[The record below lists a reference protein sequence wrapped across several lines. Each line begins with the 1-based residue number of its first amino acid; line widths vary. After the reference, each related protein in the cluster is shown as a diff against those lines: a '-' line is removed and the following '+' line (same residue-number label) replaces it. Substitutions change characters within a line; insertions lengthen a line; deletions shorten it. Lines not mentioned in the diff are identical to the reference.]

1 MPAPPPASLF
11 SRHSLLLQ
19 TSFSEI
25 KRQAAEQPFVLV
37 GTPGSVSVREVNGS
51 RFYYRQFYDP
61 QGKKRAEYVGPVADV
76 AAEDRVAV
84 LRDRIG
90 LANAL
95 VKDARLLAQ
104 RGYARV
110 DPRTNA
116 ILAALANHGLFRGG
130 GLLVGSHAYG
140 ALLNELG
147 VRAAAFTTEDVD
159 VARGEPLDIAAL
171 DGESADFARMLADST
186 IPLQPVPQ
194 LKRNAPSTSY
204 KPPGADRLRV
214 DLLVPARGREVT
226 TRAVPELKAHAT
238 ALPHLAY
245 VLEAP
250 IDAAV
255 LGRESV
261 VPVRVPRPEALAW
274 HKMLVSQLR
283 GATSDKKNKDVE
295 QASVLFAVLAEDAPG
310 ALEDAL
316 AAVPRAARTQTLAG
330 AKQVLRRL
338 EASVHERAAELMKEL
353 V

>member
-1 MPAPPPASLF
+1 MPITKSSLF
-11 SRHSLLLQ
+11 SRHSPVLQ

-25 KRQAAEQPFVLV
+25 KRQAAEQPLVLV

-61 QGKKRAEYVGPVADV
+61 QGKKRAEYVGPVADR
-76 AAEDRVAV
+76 AAEERVAV

-95 VKDARLLAQ
+95 VKEARLLAQ

-116 ILAALANHGLFRGG
+116 ILAALANHGLFRSGG
-130 GLLVGSHAYG
+130 TLVGSHAYG

-147 VRAAAFTTEDVD
+147 VRAAAFSTEDVD
-159 VARGEPLDIAAL
+159 VARNAPLDIAAL
-171 DGESADFARMLADST
+171 ASKDFARMLADST
-186 IPLQPVPQ
+186 IPLLPVPR
-194 LKRNAPSTSY
+194 LERNAPPTSY

-214 DLLVPARGREVT
+214 DLLVPARGREVSI
-226 TRAVPELKAHAT
+226 RAVPELNAHAT

-250 IDAAV
+250 IDAVV

-261 VPVRVPRPEALAW
+261 VSVRVPRPEALAW
-274 HKMLVSQLR
+274 HKILVSQLR
-283 GATSDKKNKDVE
+283 GAASDKKNKDVD
-295 QASVLFAVLAEDAPG
+295 QATVLFAVLAEDAPE

-316 AAVPRAARTQTLAG
+316 AAVPRSARTQTRAG
-330 AKQVLRRL
+330 AQQVLRRL
-338 EASVHERAAELMKEL
+338 EASVHERAAELVRRL
-353 V
+353 VF

>member
-1 MPAPPPASLF
+1 MPPAPATLF
-11 SRHSLLLQ
+11 TRHPLVLQ
-19 TSFSEI
+19 TSYSEI
-25 KRQAAEQPFVLV
+25 KRQAAEQPLVLV

-61 QGKKRAEYVGPVADV
+61 QGKKRADYVGPVAD
-76 AAEDRVAV
+76 AATEERVTA
-84 LRDRIG
+84 LRERIE
-90 LANAL
+90 LTNAL

-104 RGYARV
+104 RGYMRV

-116 ILAALANHGLFRGG
+116 ILASLANHGLFRGG
-130 GLLVGSHAYG
+130 ALLVGSHAYG

-147 VRAAAFTTEDVD
+147 VRAAAFSTEDVD
-159 VARGEPLDIAAL
+159 VARGEPLDLATPS
-171 DGESADFARMLADST
+171 GEVADFARMLADST

-194 LKRNAPSTSY
+194 LKRDAPSTSY

-214 DLLVPARGREVT
+214 DLLAPARGREVT

-245 VLEAP
+245 VLASP
-250 IDAAV
+250 IDAAI

-261 VPVRVPRPEALAW
+261 ISVRVPRPEALAW

-283 GATSDKKNKDVE
+283 GATNEKRSKDLE
-295 QASVLFAVLAEDAPG
+295 QASVLFAVLAEDAPD
-310 ALEDAL
+310 ALEEAL

-330 AKQVLRRL
+330 AGHVLRRL
-338 EASVHERAAELMKEL
+338 EATPHARAIELMKGL
-353 V
+353 L

>member
-1 MPAPPPASLF
+1 MPSPTRSSLF
-11 SRHSLLLQ
+11 SRHPLVLQ
-19 TSFSEI
+19 TSFSEV
-25 KRQAAEQPFVLV
+25 KRQAGEQPFVLV

-61 QGKKRAEYVGPVADV
+61 QGKKRAEYVGPVADPE
-76 AAEDRVAV
+76 AEVRVAV

-116 ILAALANHGLFRGG
+116 ILASLANHGLFRGG

-159 VARGEPLDIAAL
+159 VARGERLDLAAVN
-171 DGESADFARMLADST
+171 GESADFARMLADST
-186 IPLQPVPQ
+186 IPLQPVPH
-194 LKRNAPSTSY
+194 LKRDAPSTSY

-226 TRAVPELKAHAT
+226 TRSVPELNAHAT

-245 VLEAP
+245 VLESP
-250 IDAAV
+250 IEAAV

-261 VPVRVPRPEALAW
+261 VSVRVPRPEALAW

-283 GATSDKKNKDVE
+283 GATSDKKNKDIE

-330 AKQVLRRL
+330 AQQVLRRL
-338 EASVHERAAELMKEL
+338 EASVHERAVERMKEL